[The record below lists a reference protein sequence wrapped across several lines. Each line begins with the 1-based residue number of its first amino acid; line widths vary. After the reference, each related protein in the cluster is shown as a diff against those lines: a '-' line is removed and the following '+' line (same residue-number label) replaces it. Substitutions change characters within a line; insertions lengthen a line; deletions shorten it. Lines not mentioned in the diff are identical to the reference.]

1 MGYAY
6 RDRGVPFRSLGCF
19 IRWDTLNLLRI
30 DGKWWERYIILCI
43 LLVNVLGK
51 HEFPWNPWIHST
63 LIDTPVCDL
72 GHKLTNKPSL
82 FKLGD
87 NLTKKKHHCVSEETN
102 KPFFELHS
110 WMVEILLFGFLSSSL
125 PPFYLP
131 SLFLSHW
138 LLNKNMLSL
147 CDKDAT
153 IGEVIRQVR
162 VVTGCIP
169 TSQ

>member
-1 MGYAY
+1 M
-6 RDRGVPFRSLGCF
+6 
-19 IRWDTLNLLRI
+19 
-30 DGKWWERYIILCI
+30 
-43 LLVNVLGK
+43 
-51 HEFPWNPWIHST
+51 
-63 LIDTPVCDL
+63 
-72 GHKLTNKPSL
+72 
-82 FKLGD
+82 
-87 NLTKKKHHCVSEETN
+87 SEETN

-125 PPFYLP
+125 PSFYLP